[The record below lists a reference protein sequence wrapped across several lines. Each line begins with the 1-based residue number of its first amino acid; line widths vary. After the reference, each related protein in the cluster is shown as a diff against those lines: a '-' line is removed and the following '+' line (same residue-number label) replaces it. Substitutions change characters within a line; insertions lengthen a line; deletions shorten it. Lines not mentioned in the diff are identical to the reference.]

1 MILYFFI
8 ILCILLGVALILC
21 LIRIH
26 SIHRGTDELRTEFA
40 ARLRTD
46 TNVGIDISTSDK
58 KMRVLAADVDRQLKL
73 LRKEHIRYTLGDS
86 ELKNAVSSISH
97 DLRTPLTAICGYMDL
112 LAREETSDTVREYLS
127 VIDGRVQ
134 ALKELTEELFR
145 YSVIMSVDNYELR
158 ENVSLKRALE
168 ESLAAYYGAFKN
180 AGIEPD
186 VHLPE
191 SDVICRLNASAL
203 SRILSNILS
212 NAVKYSDGGFY
223 VSLNADGVLQF
234 KNQAAGLD
242 EIQVGHLFDRFYTV
256 ASGSQATGLGLSI
269 AKALTE
275 EMHGRIEAG
284 YHDGCLVIRLIFPLA
299 EFSH

>member
-1 MILYFFI
+1 MILNFFI
-8 ILCILLGVALILC
+8 ILCILLGIGLTIC
-21 LIRIH
+21 LIKIR

-40 ARLRTD
+40 ARLRSD

-58 KMRVLAADVDRQLKL
+58 KMRALAADMDRQLKL
-73 LRKEHIRYTLGDS
+73 LRKEHIRYALGDS

-127 VIDGRVQ
+127 VISGRVR
-134 ALKELTEELFR
+134 ALKELAEELFR
-145 YSVIMSVDNYELR
+145 YSVIMSVDNYAAR
-158 ENVSLKRALE
+158 ENISLKRALE

-180 AGIEPD
+180 AGIEPQI
-186 VHLPE
+186 HLPE

-212 NAVKYSDGGFY
+212 NAVKYSDGGFCI
-223 VSLNADGVLQF
+223 SLDTNGALQF
-234 KNQAAGLD
+234 KNEAAGLD
-242 EIQVGHLFDRFYTV
+242 AIQVGHLFDRFYTV
-256 ASGSQATGLGLSI
+256 TSGSQSTGLGLSI

-275 EMHGRIEAG
+275 EMHGRIDAG
-284 YHDGCLVIRLIFPLA
+284 YHDGCLIIRLVFPLI

>member
-1 MILYFFI
+1 M
-8 ILCILLGVALILC
+8 
-21 LIRIH
+21 
-26 SIHRGTDELRTEFA
+26 
-40 ARLRTD
+40 
-46 TNVGIDISTSDK
+46 GIDISTSDK

-86 ELKNAVSSISH
+86 KLKNAVSSISH

-284 YHDGCLVIRLIFPLA
+284 YHDGCLVIRLIFPLVK
-299 EFSH
+299 FPH